1 MFTAIITINAIIFIM
16 GICIILIMAIV
27 TVILIIVIN
36 NKVNTMIINHTMIIY
51 LLRRDPECY
60 CPKVD
65 LLVSLNA
72 GEDKENACI
81 FIFLFFIHPKNS
93 ICIKLFLDPLS
104 GAHSKENQNFYAII
118 IVIIDHHH
126 HHLY

>member
-1 MFTAIITINAIIFIM
+1 MFTAIIAINAINFIM
-16 GICIILIMAIV
+16 AMAIIIIMAIV

-36 NKVNTMIINHTMIIY
+36 NKVNTLIIKSITIY

-81 FIFLFFIHPKNS
+81 LNSLFIQKYS
-93 ICIKLFLDPLS
+93 ICIL
-104 GAHSKENQNFYAII
+104 I
-118 IVIIDHHH
+118 IVGGRKVVLLILPKPSQLH
-126 HHLY
+126 

>member
-1 MFTAIITINAIIFIM
+1 MGRPNVIANRFMFTAIIFIM

-36 NKVNTMIINHTMIIY
+36 NKVNTLIIKSITIY

-81 FIFLFFIHPKNS
+81 KIFLNV
-93 ICIKLFLDPLS
+93 
-104 GAHSKENQNFYAII
+104 SKHYLNAF
-118 IVIIDHHH
+118 
-126 HHLY
+126 